1 MKKHVL
7 TLSLVLASPLL
18 LAAPTGD
25 VTKTRKDDQTQP
37 VTPSLPG
44 QPGGSELDVQGP
56 TTDDQG
62 TTSGAIRGKNQSLRG
77 SANPDQGTGSIAG
90 QGTGD
95 FGTLDANG
103 DGKLSRDEVG
113 ARTGMSFREMD
124 RNGDGSVSRGEYTAG
139 LKARPGKGGTE
150 PAKRTEG
157 SDRTDKDDELDR
169 RLN

>member
-18 LAAPTGD
+18 LAAPAED
-25 VTKTRKDDQTQP
+25 ATKPRKDDTAQP
-37 VTPSLPG
+37 ATPAIPG
-44 QPGGSELDVQGP
+44 QPGESALEGP
-56 TTDDQG
+56 TTDEEG
-62 TTSGAIRGKNQSLRG
+62 TTSGSVGRDGQRLRG
-77 SANPDQGTGSIAG
+77 SVNPDRGTGSVSG
-90 QGTGD
+90 QGSGD

-103 DGKLSRDEVG
+103 DGKLSRDEIG
-113 ARTGMSFREMD
+113 ARSGLSFREMD

-139 LKARPGKGGTE
+139 LKARPGQGAD